1 MLTSSVAKLYIMW
14 HCSSHTL
21 KPFVL
26 QALGCSGSLLREIV
40 QHWSQEGSE
49 LGCIFFRPRVLFRHY
64 IAETPRS
71 QVMDVFQLSFS
82 VEKVPGE
89 PAFQGNLLWDG
100 SKQLNDMGKVVF
112 IASVLPPGT

>member
-1 MLTSSVAKLYIMW
+1 MNPYDTLYQRILNVNQFSGEAIYIMW

-49 LGCIFFRPRVLFRHY
+49 LGCIFFRPRVLFL
-64 IAETPRS
+64 
-71 QVMDVFQLSFS
+71 LSYA
-82 VEKVPGE
+82 K
-89 PAFQGNLLWDG
+89 L
-100 SKQLNDMGKVVF
+100 
-112 IASVLPPGT
+112 